1 MSHRRREPLR
11 TVRPRPRSARPAPFL
26 VTMLAALL
34 LGLGA
39 AVAQAPDP
47 STAPEGPWLEDERNT
62 VEVVERAGPAV
73 VSVNV
78 SVEGRIT
85 NPFEDVPEDQLP
97 PFFREFMPRFDRPQA
112 PRQGS
117 GSGFVVDDEGRI
129 VTNHHVVARALEER
143 STDLRDGAEISVTF
157 ESGATAPV
165 RVLGTNALYDLA
177 LLELERPD
185 ELPSAVVPLEI
196 GAYEPTVGQKTIAIG
211 NPFGFASTVTTGI
224 VSGTGR
230 TLPGV
235 GEVNVPLIQTDAP
248 INPGNSG
255 GPLLDSAGRVIG
267 VNTAIVPS
275 VGADGQRGSLG
286 IGFAVPATTLHAV
299 LDELR
304 EGGYVSVDT
313 RPRLG
318 ISIQNVAAYPAELRA
333 RFGLPDEGVAVLQV
347 QEGSAAEEAGLRG
360 SRMAVQLGDRTLPLP
375 EDVIVA
381 ANGEPVRDSDA
392 LQATVFALGAGDTVT
407 LSVLRDGEEVEIDVV
422 LRVVPQE

>member
-1 MSHRRREPLR
+1 MSHLR
-11 TVRPRPRSARPAPFL
+11 SSALRVQRYPARPFALL
-26 VTMLAALL
+26 VSLLAALL
-34 LGLGA
+34 LGFG
-39 AVAQAPDP
+39 AVAQEPDP
-47 STAPEGPWLEDERNT
+47 NTAPEGPWLEDERNT
-62 VEVVERAGPAV
+62 VAVVERVAPAV

-78 SVEGRIT
+78 AIEGRIT

-117 GSGFVVDDEGRI
+117 GSGFVVDDAGRV
-129 VTNHHVVARALEER
+129 VTNHHVIARALEER
-143 STDLRDGAEISVTF
+143 STELRDGAEITVTF
-157 ESGATAPV
+157 ESGATAEV

-185 ELPSAVVPLEI
+185 EIPSDVEPLEI
-196 GAYEPTVGQKTIAIG
+196 GAYEPSVGQKTIAIG
-211 NPFGFASTVTTGI
+211 NPFGFASTVTVGI

-235 GEVNVPLIQTDAP
+235 GEVNVPLIQTDAS

-304 EGGYVSVDT
+304 EGGYISVDT

-318 ISIQNVAAYPAELRA
+318 VSIQNVAAYPAELRE
-333 RFGLPDEGVAVLQV
+333 RLDLPDRGVAVLQV
-347 QEGSAAEEAGLRG
+347 QSGSAAEEAGLRG
-360 SRMAVQLGDRTLPLP
+360 SRMAVQIGDRTLPLP
-375 EDVIVA
+375 EDVIIA
-381 ANGEPVRDSDA
+381 ANGEPVHDA
-392 LQATVFALGAGDTVT
+392 DQLQATVFALGAGDTVT
-407 LSVLRDGEEVEIDVV
+407 LTVLRDGDEVEIPVT